1 MIKRMI
7 KMTMRMIL
15 RFLVLGFLGLRLV
28 LIGFIALGF
37 TALSSPSSK
46 LKAWTGLRKSA
57 TGSMV
62 LGV

>member
-1 MIKRMI
+1 
-7 KMTMRMIL
+7 MTMRMIL
-15 RFLVLGFLGLRLV
+15 RFLVLGFLGLRSV
-28 LIGFIALGF
+28 LIGFMALELVAF
-37 TALSSPSSK
+37 SSPSSK